1 MEYSLEDKI
10 EALKNML
17 DYNEKYIQKLPS
29 HITNMCNIKQIIG
42 VRFESIKKFLLLF
55 ITFTIIFFSCFDS
68 FLNILK
74 YF

>member
-42 VRFESIKKFLLLF
+42 VRFESIKKFIF
-55 ITFTIIFFSCFDS
+55 VIIYYFYNYIFFIF
-68 FLNILK
+68 FI
-74 YF
+74 F